1 MSRASKRE
9 RQRENRERRRE
20 IELSM
25 QKRSQRLRTLRNV
38 AIVAVPI
45 IVLVVVLQLNN
56 SSGSSSKKAAPKSK
70 APAMT
75 IDPAKNYTA
84 LMKTSEGDITIALD
98 AKQAP
103 KTVNGFV
110 YLAQKNFYNN
120 TLFHR
125 IVTDYVDQGGD
136 PTGTGKGGPG
146 YTLPDEP
153 PATPYKAGAVAMA
166 NSGPGTTGSQ
176 FFLTV
181 SDAGAAQLGTT
192 PPFKY
197 SILGQITAGLDVAQK
212 INTFG
217 SASDAGKPTKKI
229 SVLSVTISVDGQPL
243 PPPTSAAKAP
253 ATTTTKKP

>member
-1 MSRASKRE
+1 VSKASKRE

-20 IELSM
+20 IEISM
-25 QKRSQRLRTLRNV
+25 QKRSQRLRTLRNI

-103 KTVNGFV
+103 KTVNSFV

-136 PTGTGKGGPG
+136 PTLTGKRGAG

-153 PATPYKAGAVAMA
+153 PATAYKAGAVAMA
-166 NSGPGTTGSQ
+166 NTGKPHTSGSQ

-181 SDAGAAQLGTT
+181 SDAGAAQLNAA
-192 PPFKY
+192 PVKY
-197 SILGQITAGLDVAQK
+197 SVLGQITAGLDVAQK

-217 SASDAGKPTKKI
+217 SADQAGKPTKKI